1 MLLNGYQS
9 GICNPHILEK
19 CNCSLS
25 SGAKNRD
32 RNLNQFPP
40 MSSQQEQRPFLGELS
55 SRMTRC
61 DSTVQKFPVCAEPCW
76 VISASE
82 PTSRFASA
90 LLHQPPPICTWS
102 VWMKEYVWNQEI
114 CMFAT
119 FSSQGQ
125 RWQWGTWLF
134 WYSPGSLGNASI
146 LFWLRDEVGRHFV
159 PKRAW
164 IFTLVK
170 QKERW
175 NYSWLSI

>member
-55 SRMTRC
+55 SMMTRC
-61 DSTVQKFPVCAEPCW
+61 DSTVQKFPLCAEPCW
-76 VISASE
+76 LISASE

-90 LLHQPPPICTWS
+90 LLHQPPPNLYLERVNEGICVKPGNLYVCYVFKPGAALAMGHLAVLIYPRKSGERINS
-102 VWMKEYVWNQEI
+102 VLI
-114 CMFAT
+114 T
-119 FSSQGQ
+119 
-125 RWQWGTWLF
+125 R
-134 WYSPGSLGNASI
+134 
-146 LFWLRDEVGRHFV
+146 
-159 PKRAW
+159 
-164 IFTLVK
+164 
-170 QKERW
+170 
-175 NYSWLSI
+175 